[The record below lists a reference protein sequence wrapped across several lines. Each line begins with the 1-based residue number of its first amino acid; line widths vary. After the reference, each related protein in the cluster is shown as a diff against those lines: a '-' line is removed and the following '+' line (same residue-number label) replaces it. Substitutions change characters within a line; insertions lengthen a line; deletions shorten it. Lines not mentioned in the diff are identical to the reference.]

1 MTTRTQLARQHFL
14 GNLSPNKLTVRT
26 TVVILQQYS
35 GESLLIAQPNRSAS
49 WQVNKLVIAA
59 FALWWTLIAS
69 FFVFKGL
76 WPIAPFA
83 GIEVGGLALAL
94 YYVCWKLQQRHVLRF
109 GDAQVTLQK
118 GAYYPRFS
126 WSFPRSAVSLSVE
139 VQPHPW
145 DPLKIFLCSNEHT
158 IPFGNF
164 LNQDDTTKLLK
175 LLREQ
180 GLAVRNYSEISRMD
194 S

>member
-1 MTTRTQLARQHFL
+1 M
-14 GNLSPNKLTVRT
+14 
-26 TVVILQQYS
+26 VILQQNS
-35 GESLLIAQPNRSAS
+35 DEALLIAQPNRSAS
-49 WQVNKLVIAA
+49 WQLNKLVIAA
-59 FALWWTLIAS
+59 LALWWTLIAS

-76 WPIAPFA
+76 WPIVPFA
-83 GIEVGGLALAL
+83 GLEVGGLALAL

-109 GDAQVTLQK
+109 RDEQITLQK

-126 WSFPRSAVSLSVE
+126 WSFARNAVSLSVE

-145 DPLKIFLCSNEHT
+145 DPLKIFLCSSEQF
-158 IPFGNF
+158 IPIGNF
-164 LNQDDTTKLLK
+164 LNQDDSAKLLK

-180 GLAVRNYSEISRMD
+180 GLAVRNYSEISHMD